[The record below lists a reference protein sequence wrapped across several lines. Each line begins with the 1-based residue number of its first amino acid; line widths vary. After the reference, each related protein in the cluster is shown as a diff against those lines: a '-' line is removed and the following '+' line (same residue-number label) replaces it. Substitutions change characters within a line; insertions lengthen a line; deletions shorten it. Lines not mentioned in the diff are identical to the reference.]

1 MAISKTP
8 APPSRA
14 SLLRRIRALESR
26 LEELGGPADASAAD
40 RDGRGARREERAATP
55 DPAAEIGELVACG
68 RPLSA
73 ARRYRELTGC
83 DEAEARRAVEILSGG
98 TGDDA

>member
-8 APPSRA
+8 APPSRS
-14 SLLRRIRALESR
+14 SLLRRIRALETR
-26 LEELGGPADASAAD
+26 LEELGGPAAEPDPGEGHQA
-40 RDGRGARREERAATP
+40 RAAQP
-55 DPAAEIGELVACG
+55 DPASEIQELVACG
-68 RPLSA
+68 RPLTA

-83 DEAEARRAVEILSGG
+83 DEAEARRAVDILSGG

>member
-1 MAISKTP
+1 MAIQKSP
-8 APPSRA
+8 APPSRS

-26 LEELGGPADASAAD
+26 LEELGGPAAEGAEAQETAAP
-40 RDGRGARREERAATP
+40 TP
-55 DPAAEIGELVACG
+55 DPAAEIQELVACG
-68 RPLSA
+68 RPLTA

-98 TGDDA
+98 PGDA

>member
-8 APPSRA
+8 APPSRS

-26 LEELGGPADASAAD
+26 LEELGGPAAD
-40 RDGRGARREERAATP
+40 PEERPAARAGHEDRAPQP
-55 DPAAEIGELVACG
+55 DPAAEIQELVACG

-83 DEAEARRAVEILSGG
+83 DDAEARRAVEILSGG
-98 TGDDA
+98 TGDDC

>member
-8 APPSRA
+8 APPSRS

-26 LEELGGPADASAAD
+26 LEELGGPAAEPGEEHAEHPTAA
-40 RDGRGARREERAATP
+40 P
-55 DPAAEIGELVACG
+55 DPAAEIQELVACG
-68 RPLSA
+68 RPLTA

-83 DEAEARRAVEILSGG
+83 DDAEARRAVEILSGG
-98 TGDDA
+98 TGDDC

>member
-8 APPSRA
+8 APPSRS

-26 LEELGGPADASAAD
+26 LEELGGPAGDQEE
-40 RDGRGARREERAATP
+40 RTGARAEGEGRAPQP
-55 DPAAEIGELVACG
+55 DPAAEIQELVACG
-68 RPLSA
+68 RPLTA

>member
-8 APPSRA
+8 APPSRS

-26 LEELGGPADASAAD
+26 LEELGGPSVEPGEERSAEQPAGRSAA
-40 RDGRGARREERAATP
+40 P
-55 DPAAEIGELVACG
+55 DPAAEIQELVACG

-83 DEAEARRAVEILSGG
+83 DEAEARRAVDILSGG

>member
-8 APPSRA
+8 APPSRS
-14 SLLRRIRALESR
+14 SLLRRIRALETR
-26 LEELGGPADASAAD
+26 LEELGGPAVEPDPGAEPEARASQ
-40 RDGRGARREERAATP
+40 P
-55 DPAAEIGELVACG
+55 DPASEIQELVACG
-68 RPLSA
+68 RPLTA

-83 DEAEARRAVEILSGG
+83 DEAEARRAVDILSGG

>member
-8 APPSRA
+8 APPSRS

-26 LEELGGPADASAAD
+26 LEELGGPAAD
-40 RDGRGARREERAATP
+40 PAGPEARAGHEDRAPEP
-55 DPAAEIGELVACG
+55 DPAAEIQELVACG
-68 RPLSA
+68 RPLTA

-83 DEAEARRAVEILSGG
+83 DDAEARRAVEILSGG
-98 TGDDA
+98 TGDDC